1 MSGYRIISSDNHVFE
16 PADLWTTR
24 AASTFRDRAPRVV
37 READGDWW
45 YCDHHRVIGLGA
57 GAQTG
62 MRFGQSDQLRRT
74 TTFDHVRP
82 GGYIPEA
89 HVKDMDTDGV
99 DVSIVY
105 PTVGLLL
112 YSVPDSDLLTAIV
125 RTYNDWLAEF
135 CNAFPDRLKGIAMLN
150 VDDVPSAVKELE
162 RSAKMGLVGGLITVY
177 PPEGRGYNLPEYEP
191 LWAARS
197 EEHTSEL
204 QSPYDLVCRLLLEKK
219 KKKRN
224 I

>member
-1 MSGYRIISSDNHVFE
+1 MPGYRIISSDNHVFE

-24 AASTFRDRAPRVV
+24 AEPTFRDRAPRVV

-45 YCDHHRVIGLGA
+45 YCDTHRVIGMGA

-112 YSVPDSDLLTAIV
+112 YSVPL
-125 RTYNDWLAEF
+125 R
-135 CNAFPDRLKGIAMLN
+135 
-150 VDDVPSAVKELE
+150 
-162 RSAKMGLVGGLITVY
+162 
-177 PPEGRGYNLPEYEP
+177 
-191 LWAARS
+191 
-197 EEHTSEL
+197 
-204 QSPYDLVCRLLLEKK
+204 
-219 KKKRN
+219 
-224 I
+224 